1 MDGPCWLE
9 RGFADSGDESVRSYS
24 FIRGQNAPIDPN
36 ILAERTTR
44 RIKAIELQ
52 NAIKAQVEERERLR
66 QLEHEKSLLEERRME
81 ENLRQQRESNEQR
94 FEEEQR
100 ITREKL
106 EREQRKQDMMRAAI
120 EKARQEAELERTRR
134 KRSTYATS
142 SECGTP
148 KPSNNDDKK
157 FEPPTACDEMRI
169 KNHRTEASHSPR
181 PIETDDTHDSADDE
195 KILIGTPI
203 RMRKKTL
210 NKANKMPS
218 SAKKPTDFGAQN
230 DKESTASGVPAT
242 TNTTTTAAPET
253 NVDGIALV
261 LQTLPPIMPI
271 LNNDIINL
279 NQNINNLNTSNIQL
293 AVMLAH
299 QMQQLNSLAQNQN
312 PRTHVD
318 ILSNKVNVS
327 TENSNA
333 AVETEMVPSS
343 SRKDSG
349 DSDACKQCSTGASTD
364 RNEVPKQ
371 EIKV

>member
-1 MDGPCWLE
+1 MDLE
-9 RGFADSGDESVRSYS
+9 DNFNEFVICRSYS

-66 QLEHEKSLLEERRME
+66 QLEHEKSLLEERRLE

-106 EREQRKQDMMRAAI
+106 EREQRKQEMMRAAI

-148 KPSNNDDKK
+148 KPPNNDDKK
-157 FEPPTACDEMRI
+157 FEPPTSCDEMRI
-169 KNHRTEASHSPR
+169 KNNRTEASHSPR

-210 NKANKMPS
+210 NKTNKVPS
-218 SAKKPTDFGAQN
+218 SAKKPAEMCAQN
-230 DKESTASGVPAT
+230 DKELAAGGVPAT
-242 TNTTTTAAPET
+242 TNTTSTTAAPET

-271 LNNDIINL
+271 LNNDILNL

-312 PRTHVD
+312 PRTHTD
-318 ILSNKVNVS
+318 ILSNRANVA
-327 TENSNA
+327 TETSSEKNA
-333 AVETEMVPSS
+333 AVEADIS

-349 DSDACKQCSTGASTD
+349 DNDPCKQCSTGGSTD
-364 RNEVPKQ
+364 RNEASKQ
-371 EIKV
+371 EIKVRKST

>member
-1 MDGPCWLE
+1 MTYKKTVLKKISFLSLSFWC
-9 RGFADSGDESVRSYS
+9 RSYS

-36 ILAERTTR
+36 ILAERTTK

-66 QLEHEKSLLEERRME
+66 KLELEKSLIEERRLE

-106 EREQRKQDMMRAAI
+106 EREQRKQEMMKMAI
-120 EKARQEAELERTRR
+120 EKARQEAELERARK
-134 KRSTYATS
+134 KRSIYSANES
-142 SECGTP
+142 G
-148 KPSNNDDKK
+148 
-157 FEPPTACDEMRI
+157 PPTQHEDHTAKSPTVDDMRT
-169 KNHRTEASHSPR
+169 KNRAEFANSTVHSVD
-181 PIETDDTHDSADDE
+181 TDDTRDSDDDE

-210 NKANKMPS
+210 NKGTKMSP
-218 SAKKPTDFGAQN
+218 SAKKELTVQN
-230 DKESTASGVPAT
+230 EKESNSGAVAINTVAAT
-242 TNTTTTAAPET
+242 SAAAPDT

-299 QMQQLNSLAQNQN
+299 QMQQLNSIAQNQ
-312 PRTHVD
+312 PRAELLGTKA
-318 ILSNKVNVS
+318 SAA
-327 TENSNA
+327 ENI
-333 AVETEMVPSS
+333 ETNTT
-343 SRKDSG
+343 G
-349 DSDACKQCSTGASTD
+349 DSDISLSTRRDSENDVCKQCTGSTD
-364 RNEVPKQ
+364 GKDSSQSEPKVYAF
-371 EIKV
+371 I